1 MKLAATISNV
11 GRFFNMDE
19 TLEKLHDIGYRYVD
33 LALGG
38 TGQFSRDEKEWKT
51 AVSNLANTAE
61 KHGIKFVQAHSPNS
75 KVLDASRSELEHFL
89 TYRSVEICDMLG
101 IENVVVHTGY
111 DPANDKDAY
120 FEKNRDYYRQFF
132 PIMEKTGVNILVENT
147 LRYHISKGGYYLL
160 KGSDFVEFLE
170 YVNHPLLNA
179 VWDTGHG
186 MADGCQYENITAI
199 GKYLKGL
206 HIHDNNGLSD
216 QHAMPYMGV
225 LNLDSVICALI
236 DIGYKGYFTYE
247 TVYPLLLGSR
257 AKRMTFEKDKRLYDP
272 TPDMMIAAER
282 LVYSIGK
289 SALEAYGIFEE

>member
-1 MKLAATISNV
+1 MKLAATITNV

-19 TLEKLHDIGYRYVD
+19 TLEKLSDIGYKYVD

-38 TGQFSRDEKEWKT
+38 DGQFAADEKEWKT
-51 AVSNLANTAE
+51 AVSNLANTAA
-61 KHGIKFVQAHSPNS
+61 KHGITFVQAHSPNV
-75 KVLDASRSELEHFL
+75 KVLDETRKEREHFL

-101 IENVVVHTGY
+101 IENVVVHAGY
-111 DPANDKDAY
+111 NPEN
-120 FEKNRDYYRQFF
+120 EKEAFFKKNLEFFSQFF

-147 LRYHISKGGYYLL
+147 LRHHVAKGGYYLL
-160 KGSDFVEFLE
+160 KGTDFVEFLE

-206 HIHDNNGLSD
+206 HIHDNNGQSD

-225 LNLDSVICALI
+225 LNLDSVINALI
-236 DIGYKGYFTYE
+236 DIDYKGYFTYE

-272 TPDMMIAAER
+272 TPEMMIAAEQ
-282 LVYSIGK
+282 LVYTIGK
-289 SALEAYGIFEE
+289 SALEAYGIYEE

>member
-1 MKLAATISNV
+1 MKLAATITNV

-33 LALGG
+33 IALGG
-38 TGQFSRDEKEWKT
+38 EGQFSEDEKEWKK
-51 AVSNLANTAE
+51 AVANLAEIAA
-61 KHGIKFVQAHSPNS
+61 KHGIKFVQAHSPNV
-75 KVLDASRSELEHFL
+75 KILDETRKEREHFL

-111 DPANDKDAY
+111 NPANDKDAY
-120 FEKNRDYYRQFF
+120 FEKNRDYFRQFF

-147 LRYHISKGGYYLL
+147 LRHHVAQGGYYLL
-160 KGSDFVEFLE
+160 KGTDYVEFLE

-186 MADGCQYENITAI
+186 SAEGCQYENITAI

-206 HIHDNNGLSD
+206 HIHDNNGSSD

-225 LNLDSVICALI
+225 LNLDAVINGLI
-236 DIGYKGYFTYE
+236 DIDYKGYFTYE
-247 TVYPLLLGSR
+247 TVYPLLLGGR
-257 AKRMTFEKDKRLYDP
+257 AKRVKFEKDTRLYDP
-272 TPDMMIAAER
+272 TPEMMIAAEQ
-282 LVYSIGK
+282 LVFTIGK
-289 SALEAYGIFEE
+289 CALEAYGVYEE